1 MKRYFLLVLL
11 LGMWMSN
18 TFAQSVTVDAM
29 IDSLQILIGE
39 QAKITLEVS
48 TDANRRAIF
57 PIYKDTIVRGVEVL
71 DVAKP
76 DTQYLNDRK
85 RLLIKQQYTVTS
97 FDSALYYLPPMEVK
111 VDSQSYF
118 SKALALKVYSV
129 PVDTLHP
136 DQFFGPKS
144 VMQPPFV
151 WEDWYGVFFRG
162 AMLIL
167 IGFLLFY
174 LIRRFFDNKPII
186 RKVKLEPKLPAHQL
200 AMEEIARIKDEK
212 IWQKGMSKEYYV
224 QLTDA
229 IRNYIKDRFGFN
241 ALEMTSS
248 EIISKLLEVKD
259 KEAIRDLK
267 SLFET
272 ADLVKFAK
280 HNPLMNENDANL
292 VNAIDFIN
300 ETKIVEEENAK
311 PEPTEITIIEKR
323 PLRMKVLLG
332 VSILVLVGS
341 AVAFFIYIIR
351 ALYTY
356 FV

>member
-18 TFAQSVTVDAM
+18 IFAQSVTVDAM

-48 TDANRRAIF
+48 TDANKRAIF
-57 PIYKDTIVRGVEVL
+57 PIFKDTIVRGVEVL

-118 SKALALKVYSV
+118 SKSLALKVYSV

-151 WEDWYGVFFRG
+151 WGDWYGVFLRG
-162 AMLIL
+162 ALLIL

-186 RKVKLEPKLPAHQL
+186 RKVKVEPKLPAHQL

-259 KEAIRDLK
+259 KEAISDLK
-267 SLFET
+267 LLFET

-323 PLRMKVLLG
+323 PLRIKIILG

-341 AVAFFIYIIR
+341 AVAFVIYIIR

>member
-1 MKRYFLLVLL
+1 MKKCFILVFFLYIWVGKTL
-11 LGMWMSN
+11 
-18 TFAQSVTVDAM
+18 AQSVTVDAM
-29 IDSLQILIGE
+29 IDSLQILIGQ
-39 QAKITLEVS
+39 QARITLEVS
-48 TDANRRAIF
+48 TDADKRAIF
-57 PIYKDTIVRGVEVL
+57 PIYTDTIVRGVEVL
-71 DVAKP
+71 DIAKP

-118 SKALALKVYSV
+118 SKSLALKVYSV

-144 VMQPPFV
+144 VIQPPFM
-151 WEDWYGVFFRG
+151 WEDWYGVLFRTF
-162 AMLIL
+162 LL
-167 IGFLLFY
+167 VFSGFLLYY
-174 LIRRFFDNKPII
+174 LIKRFFDNKPII
-186 RKVKLEPKLPAHQL
+186 RKVKVEPKLPAHQL
-200 AMEEIARIKDEK
+200 ALVEIERIKGEK

-224 QLTDA
+224 QLTDV

-248 EIISKLLEVKD
+248 EIISKLIEVKD
-259 KEAIRDLK
+259 KEAIKDLK

-280 HNPLMNENDANL
+280 HNPLINENDANL

-300 ETKIVEEENAK
+300 ETKVEEEETLK

-323 PLRMKVLLG
+323 PLRIKILLG
-332 VSILVLVGS
+332 VAILALVS
-341 AVAFFIYIIR
+341 VAIACIVYIVS